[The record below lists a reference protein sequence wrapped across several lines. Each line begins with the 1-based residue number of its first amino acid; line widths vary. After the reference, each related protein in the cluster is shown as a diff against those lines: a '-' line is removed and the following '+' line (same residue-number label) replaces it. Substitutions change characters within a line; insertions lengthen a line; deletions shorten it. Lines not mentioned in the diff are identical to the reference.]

1 MPSEGMVDALRRACR
16 FLTPSGVIVDLHPTA
31 MAARLEVASTVIGP
45 IEAGDAPVRHAA
57 ASAALTAAAAEG
69 LVRIEG
75 ECDFD
80 FYSYGDSPE
89 ELAEYIEEN
98 WRCARI
104 DPPIV
109 ARAREAMRVR
119 PGSQPRVL
127 ERVRITVLRPTHVV
141 ATSVR

>member
-1 MPSEGMVDALRRACR
+1 MVDALRRACR
-16 FLTPSGVIVDLHPTA
+16 FLTPSGVIVDIHPTA

-45 IEAGDAPVRHAA
+45 IEAGDAPHRHEAA
-57 ASAALTAAAAEG
+57 TAALSAAAAEG
-69 LVRIEG
+69 FVRIDSED
-75 ECDFD
+75 EFD

-98 WRCARI
+98 WRSARI
-104 DPPIV
+104 DPKTV

-127 ERVRITVLRPTHVV
+127 ERVRITILRPQ
-141 ATSVR
+141 AR